1 MKKNFTFILP
11 DEPYK
16 NTTALNQVVNS
27 VYDGPRYLVA
37 RVDDITNIVINTAY
51 GTENLDDIDLSKYFE
66 EDHSFIIIDA
76 SINAFEAAYLTG
88 LYTHDLIQDPTF
100 DLLNNLGSWT
110 YHYDD
115 YKGGMNQCF
124 FQHQLGYDKA
134 TSSFIAPSYRT
145 HALSAE
151 SVFDGAKRQS
161 EEITAALA
169 INDYST
175 EDRAKLTAH
184 ATWLK
189 NLAKTYKG
197 IDHWKIPFPTD
208 IPPI

>member
-16 NTTALNQVVNS
+16 TSTTLNQVVNA
-27 VYDGPRYLVA
+27 VYDGPRYLVG
-37 RVDDITNIVINTAY
+37 RIDDTTNIVINTAY
-51 GTENLDDIDLSKYFE
+51 GTDNLEDIDLSKYIE

-76 SINAFEAAYLTG
+76 SVNPFEAAYLTN
-88 LYTHDLIQDPTF
+88 LYKHDLIEDPTF
-100 DLLNNLGSWT
+100 DLPNGLGSWT

-115 YKGGMNQCF
+115 YEGGIGQCF
-124 FQHQLGYDKA
+124 FQHQLGYDKE
-134 TSSFIAPSYRT
+134 TSTFIAPPYRT
-145 HALSAE
+145 HALTPE
-151 SVFDGAKRQS
+151 SVFEGAKLQS
-161 EEITAALA
+161 TEITAALA
-169 INDYST
+169 ANDYST

-197 IDHWKIPFPTD
+197 VDHWKINFPTD
-208 IPPI
+208 IPPL